1 MADGPA
7 AATGGLDLVGI
18 SHDYGSRRA
27 VDDISFS
34 VAPGEILGLLGPSG
48 CGKSTTLRIAA
59 GLEDLQRGEVR
70 IGGRT
75 VAGAR
80 VNIPTE
86 RRHVGM
92 VFQDHALFPH
102 LSVAA
107 NIAFGLSHLPAA
119 GPRSEEHTS
128 E

>member
-1 MADGPA
+1 MRISDWSSDVCSS
-7 AATGGLDLVGI
+7 DL
-18 SHDYGSRRA
+18 
-27 VDDISFS
+27 
-34 VAPGEILGLLGPSG
+34 
-48 CGKSTTLRIAA
+48 A

-75 VAGAR
+75 VPGAR

-107 NIAFGLSHLPAA
+107 HIAFGLSHLPAA
-119 GPRSEEHTS
+119 GPRDRAALWAGRLGPGGHRAAYLTPQLGRAPCRVRAGQTV
-128 E
+128 

>member
-1 MADGPA
+1 MRISDWSSDVCSS
-7 AATGGLDLVGI
+7 DL
-18 SHDYGSRRA
+18 
-27 VDDISFS
+27 
-34 VAPGEILGLLGPSG
+34 
-48 CGKSTTLRIAA
+48 A

-80 VNIPTE
+80 INIPTE

-119 GPRSEEHTS
+119 GQRDRAAFWAGRLGLGGHLDAYPHTLS
-128 E
+128 GGEQQARKSDG

>member
-1 MADGPA
+1 MRISDWSSDVCSS
-7 AATGGLDLVGI
+7 DL
-18 SHDYGSRRA
+18 
-27 VDDISFS
+27 
-34 VAPGEILGLLGPSG
+34 
-48 CGKSTTLRIAA
+48 A

-119 GPRSEEHTS
+119 GQRDRAAFRSEEHTS
-128 E
+128 ELQSLMRTSYAGFCLKKKKKKTTTTMII